1 MPKTGSS
8 SRGQLSAKEALA
20 QSSDD
25 SPFVPTVTAI
35 ATAPDLKWMVLSTD
49 ISSVDPCSGDKQ
61 KKTHTPQKK
70 AHTPQKKTHTPQMKR
85 EPETGPGFSV
95 GRRKAQK
102 EQLSPEE
109 EERRRLRRERNK
121 LAAAKCRNRRRQLTD
136 SLQAETDSLEEEKA
150 ALETEISG
158 LMKEKEQ
165 LELLLMSHKPH
176 CKIPTEVEGE
186 EKKEEEEKEEK
197 EVSDETTQ
205 KKSPVL
211 HVTSASTSSVNLE
224 KMAASPVPLHQEP
237 VISGDSDVLLC
248 SSAELEPYIDIKD
261 VAMEELGS
269 KMEYDDDDM
278 DLLVPDIDLSAS
290 LGLSEWETLYMSMG
304 GNLEPL
310 TFDFTQA
317 EECEGGKTKPAAEN
331 STLLTL

>member
-1 MPKTGSS
+1 MN
-8 SRGQLSAKEALA
+8 AEE
-20 QSSDD
+20 SSDD
-25 SPFVPTVTAI
+25 GPFVPTVTAI

-49 ISSVDPCSGDKQ
+49 ISSVGPCSGDKQ

-70 AHTPQKKTHTPQMKR
+70 THTPQKKTHTPQKKTQLKR
-85 EPETGPGFSV
+85 EPEAVPGFTV

-121 LAAAKCRNRRRQLTD
+121 LAAAKCRDRRRQLTD
-136 SLQAETDSLEEEKA
+136 SLQAETDSLEEEKV
-150 ALETEISG
+150 ALEAEISG

-176 CKIPTEVEGE
+176 CKIPTEMEGE

-197 EVSDETTQ
+197 Q
-205 KKSPVL
+205 
-211 HVTSASTSSVNLE
+211 ASSVNLE
-224 KMAASPVPLHQEP
+224 KMAPSPVPLQQEP

-304 GNLEPL
+304 GSLEPL
-310 TFDFTQA
+310 TFDFSQG

>member
-8 SRGQLSAKEALA
+8 SRDQLSAKEAHA

-25 SPFVPTVTAI
+25 APFVPTVTAI

-49 ISSVDPCSGDKQ
+49 ISSVGPCSRDKQ

-70 AHTPQKKTHTPQMKR
+70 AHTPQKKTHTHQLKR
-85 EPETGPGFSV
+85 EPETGRGFSV

-150 ALETEISG
+150 ALEAEISG

-165 LELLLMSHKPH
+165 LELMLVSHKPH
-176 CKIPTEVEGE
+176 CKIPTEMEGE
-186 EKKEEEEKEEK
+186 EKKEEEKEEK

-211 HVTSASTSSVNLE
+211 HTSTLTSSVTLE
-224 KMAASPVPLHQEP
+224 KMAASLVPLHQEP

-269 KMEYDDDDM
+269 KIEYDDDDM

-304 GNLEPL
+304 GSLEPL
-310 TFDFTQA
+310 TFDFNQA
-317 EECEGGKTKPAAEN
+317 DECEGMKTKPAAEN

>member
-1 MPKTGSS
+1 MPKPGSS

-25 SPFVPTVTAI
+25 SAFVPTVTAI
-35 ATAPDLKWMVLSTD
+35 ATAPNLKWMVLSTD
-49 ISSVDPCSGDKQ
+49 ISSVGPCSGDKHKKTHPPPKKAHTHQ
-61 KKTHTPQKK
+61 KKTHTPQL
-70 AHTPQKKTHTPQMKR
+70 KR
-85 EPETGPGFSV
+85 EPEGGPGVSV

-150 ALETEISG
+150 ALEAEISG

-176 CKIPTEVEGE
+176 CKISTEMEGE
-186 EKKEEEEKEEK
+186 EKNEEEEKEEK
-197 EVSDETTQ
+197 DVSDETSQ
-205 KKSPVL
+205 KKSP
-211 HVTSASTSSVNLE
+211 TSSVTLE
-224 KMAASPVPLHQEP
+224 KMAPSLVPLHPEP

-269 KMEYDDDDM
+269 KIQYDDDDM
-278 DLLVPDIDLSAS
+278 DLLVPDIDLSTS

-304 GNLEPL
+304 GSLEPL

-317 EECEGGKTKPAAEN
+317 EECDSGKTKPAAEN

>member
-8 SRGQLSAKEALA
+8 SRGQLSDKEALA
-20 QSSDD
+20 QSSDNG
-25 SPFVPTVTAI
+25 PFVPTVTAI

-49 ISSVDPCSGDKQ
+49 ISSVGDKQKKTHTPQKKIHTPQ

-70 AHTPQKKTHTPQMKR
+70 AHTPQLKK
-85 EPETGPGFSV
+85 EPETGPGFTV

-121 LAAAKCRNRRRQLTD
+121 LAAAKCRDRRRQLTD

-150 ALETEISG
+150 ALEEEISS

-165 LELLLMSHKPH
+165 LELLIMSHKPN
-176 CKIPTEVEGE
+176 CKIPNET
-186 EKKEEEEKEEK
+186 EEEEKEEMQ
-197 EVSDETTQ
+197 VPDETTQ
-205 KKSPVL
+205 KKSQVL
-211 HVTSASTSSVNLE
+211 HVTSAVTSSENLE

-237 VISGDSDVLLC
+237 VISGNSDVLLC

-261 VAMEELGS
+261 VAMEEFGS

-310 TFDFTQA
+310 TFDFSQG
-317 EECEGGKTKPAAEN
+317 EECEAGKTKPASEN
-331 STLLTL
+331 STLLKL